1 MVGARAQLRVF
12 SAGVWHNIVLGGLAW
27 LANLALPLTLSPLY
41 FHALTVVDTLPNSG
55 VGGEAGLKKGDV
67 LLAIQGRKVDDMSAY
82 REVLAMLVREEDGG
96 FCVEPR
102 LITELSKAM
111 DRGKCC
117 DEGSAGS
124 LCFSKKESEEFEYYC
139 LPVRPLLRIDKLHCR
154 NSDGCEDQNMCLYPL
169 LEGNSTRLIIADR
182 QNQQQLIF
190 LGSPGEMYQSVQ
202 LTKYSP
208 RVAFLPLSLPD
219 QLAKLLRYTFSI
231 SFALALLNIVPC
243 YLLDGHHIASAI
255 ISLMPVTLST
265 KHMATF
271 LITCLGTALV
281 AINIA
286 LGLLAVIR
294 DGRLSVL

>member
-1 MVGARAQLRVF
+1 
-12 SAGVWHNIVLGGLAW
+12 
-27 LANLALPLTLSPLY
+27 
-41 FHALTVVDTLPNSG
+41 
-55 VGGEAGLKKGDV
+55 
-67 LLAIQGRKVDDMSAY
+67 
-82 REVLAMLVREEDGG
+82 MLVREEGGG

-102 LITELSKAM
+102 LLSESSKAI

-117 DEGSAGS
+117 DGGSAGS

-139 LPVRPLLRIDKLHCR
+139 LPVRPLLSTDKLHCW
-154 NSDGCEDQNMCLYPL
+154 NSDGCEDQNLCLHPL
-169 LEGNSTRLIIADR
+169 LEGNSTRLIIAGR
-182 QNQQQLIF
+182 QNRQQLIF

-255 ISLMPVTLST
+255 ISLMPVAVGT
-265 KHMATF
+265 KHLTTF

-281 AINIA
+281 AIKIA
-286 LGLLAVIR
+286 LGLVAVLR